1 MCIHIPERQRERER
15 ERSIFHPKDLRAKA
29 VIEVGKNIYFDV
41 TEGQTTQS
49 HKAPMSKVTGIEDV
63 GVVAGF
69 FNQLPFTISL
79 LGKFIAKLLLI
90 TS

>member
-1 MCIHIPERQRERER
+1 MSVHSHTRKTERER

-63 GVVAGF
+63 GFVDGF
-69 FNQLPFTISL
+69 LINYRSL
-79 LGKFIAKLLLI
+79 IAFWAYL
-90 TS
+90 

>member
-1 MCIHIPERQRERER
+1 MCIHIPERQTERER
-15 ERSIFHPKDLRAKA
+15 ERDQFFHPKDLRAKA

-69 FNQLPFTISL
+69 LINYRSL
-79 LGKFIAKLLLI
+79 LAFWANL
-90 TS
+90 